1 MEFYTVVSD
10 QCLMVGLLVL
20 LGEVP
25 IHGGEDKGMFDGHHV
40 DVEQRCVIGCDPVV
54 DQDWDGW

>member
-1 MEFYTVVSD
+1 MVPD